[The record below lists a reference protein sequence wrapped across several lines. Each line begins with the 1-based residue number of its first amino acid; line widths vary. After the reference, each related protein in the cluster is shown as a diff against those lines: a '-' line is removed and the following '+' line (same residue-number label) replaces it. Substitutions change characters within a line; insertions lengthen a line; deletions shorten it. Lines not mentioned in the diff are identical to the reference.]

1 MIHRK
6 INNMNRIFL
15 IISLICISFHC
26 LSQTS
31 GTFTDKRDGQTY
43 EFVVI
48 GNQTWMAENLNYIT
62 PDSWCYADSISNC
75 EIYGRLYTWKAA
87 MTACPDSWHLPS
99 DEEWK
104 NLERFIGMTKE
115 EADIFLYRGEGKGT
129 KLKSKS
135 DWGSIKNQD
144 SEFNK
149 TGFNALPSGFR
160 MYTDGSFVGK
170 SKDARWW
177 TSSTEI
183 WEGNTYAFRRCI
195 YIDKTGIDRDAATRS
210 LGFSVRCVESAPE
223 LLTK

>member
-1 MIHRK
+1 
-6 INNMNRIFL
+6 MNSIFL
-15 IISLICISFHC
+15 IISLLCISFHC

-62 PDSWCYADSISNC
+62 PDSWCYADSICNC
-75 EIYGRLYTWKAA
+75 EKYGRLYTWKAS
-87 MTACPDSWHLPS
+87 MTACPDGWHLPS

-104 NLERFIGMTKE
+104 NLECFIGMTKE
-115 EADIFLYRGEGKGT
+115 EADIFLYRGERKGT
-129 KLKSKS
+129 KLKSNS
-135 DWGSIKNQD
+135 DWGSIRDQD

-160 MYTDGSFVGK
+160 MYTDGSFLGK

-177 TSSTEI
+177 TSSTEV
-183 WEGNTYAFRRCI
+183 WDGNTYAFRRCI
-195 YIDKTGIDRDAATRS
+195 YIDKTGIDRDAASPS
-210 LGFSVRCVESAPE
+210 LGFSVRCVGSAPA

>member
-1 MIHRK
+1 
-6 INNMNRIFL
+6 MNRIIL
-15 IISLICISFHC
+15 ITMLIFVSYHC

-31 GTFTDKRDGQTY
+31 GTFVDNRDGQSY
-43 EFVVI
+43 ETVVI
-48 GNQTWMAENLNYIT
+48 GNQTWFAENLNYVT

-75 EIYGRLYTWKAA
+75 EKYGRLYTWKAA
-87 MTACPDSWHLPS
+87 MTACPDNWHLPN

-104 NLERFIGMTKE
+104 ILERFIGMTIE

-135 DWGSIKNQD
+135 DWGNINNQD

-170 SKDARWW
+170 TNNARWW
-177 TSSTEI
+177 TSTTEV
-183 WEGNTYAFRRCI
+183 WGGNTYAIRRCI
-195 YIDKTGIDRDAATRS
+195 YIDKTGIDRDAATPT
-210 LGFSVRCVESAPE
+210 LGFSVRCVDSASIV
-223 LLTK
+223 LTK